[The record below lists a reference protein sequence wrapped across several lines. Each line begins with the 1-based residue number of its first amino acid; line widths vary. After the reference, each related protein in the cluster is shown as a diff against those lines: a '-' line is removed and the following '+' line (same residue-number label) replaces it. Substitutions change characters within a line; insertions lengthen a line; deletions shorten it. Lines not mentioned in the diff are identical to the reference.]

1 MARLLS
7 VLVASVCALASV
19 RRLAWAVAP
28 TSLDAR
34 LLANELRRQSQP
46 VRSRFCAALVAR
58 DLPWESSL
66 FEAFF
71 LQKGSREARVNEQL
85 LEFDWRADRWSRV
98 PRVCARVATSAGF
111 LFACLALVVGAGGG
125 AGANIEDPMAAL
137 RPALD
142 SLAIGIAGT
151 SACVAVHM
159 RARLA
164 RKERLAGADSL
175 ADCLRALGERRGEM
189 Q

>member
-1 MARLLS
+1 MAGLLS
-7 VLVASVCALASV
+7 ALVAFVCALASL

-28 TSLDAR
+28 TALDGR
-34 LLANELRRQSQP
+34 LLANELRNQSQP

-58 DLPWESSL
+58 DLPWESRL

-71 LQKGSREARVNEQL
+71 LPKVSREARVNEQL
-85 LEFDWRADRWSRV
+85 LELDWRADRWSRV
-98 PRVCARVATSAGF
+98 PRVCASIATSAGF
-111 LFACLALVVGAGGG
+111 LFACIALVGAAGG
-125 AGANIEDPMAAL
+125 AEANSEDPMAAL
-137 RPALD
+137 TPALD

-151 SACVAVHM
+151 AACVAVHM

-175 ADCLRALGERRGEM
+175 ADCLRSSGERQGER